1 MDENICIWRTVF
13 FIQMYDC
20 SKITST
26 LIKFFGGSSQENRLT
41 VANIEIAIEKADD
54 LFQLNVIS
62 DDEWPCDQN
71 IQAYYL
77 HSDSL
82 HEIGIKETVYHRAC
96 ERDLDA
102 LTSFVHEAC
111 HWAAIKFLGLS
122 VLGEFTDLRK
132 QFHEN
137 VVDFLTALLM
147 LHMPELAEKSASE
160 IKGIKSCPMSLALF
174 YSQNHKLFENNFVEN
189 ILPSL
194 KKLAVR
200 HEKKKE
206 VG

>member
-1 MDENICIWRTVF
+1 MDEIISIWRTAL
-13 FIQMYDC
+13 FIQLYDC

-26 LIKFFGGSSQENRLT
+26 LIRFFVGRSPESRLT
-41 VANIEIAIEKADD
+41 VAKIEIALEKADD

-62 DDEWPCDQN
+62 DDEWSYGQN

-82 HEIGIKETVYHRAC
+82 HEIGIKESVYLRAC
-96 ERDLDA
+96 EGDLDA

-122 VLGEFTDLRK
+122 VSGEFNELRK

-137 VVDFLTALLM
+137 IVDFLTALLM

-160 IKGIKSCPMSLALF
+160 IKGIKSCPMTLALF
-174 YSQNHKLFENNFVEN
+174 YSQNHKLFENNFYEN

-200 HEKKKE
+200 YRRMKE